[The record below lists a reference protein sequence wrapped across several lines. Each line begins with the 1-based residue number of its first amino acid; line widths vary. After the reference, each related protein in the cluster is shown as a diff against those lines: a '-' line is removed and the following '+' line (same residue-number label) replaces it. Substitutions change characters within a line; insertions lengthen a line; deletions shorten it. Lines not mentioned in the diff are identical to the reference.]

1 MQRKKRTPSRSAG
14 RIHGGGIRDDRYLLD
29 EFTTQDL
36 RRWKHNSNLLNE
48 YRVRQFYELESQFGP
63 VLGQAWVDWQD
74 GAKKAAIVADLQDR
88 FSEADIPAEGPRATW
103 LPEGF

>member
-1 MQRKKRTPSRSAG
+1 VPRKKRTPSRSAG

-63 VLGQAWVDWQD
+63 ALGQRLGRLAGRRQK
-74 GAKKAAIVADLQDR
+74 GR
-88 FSEADIPAEGPRATW
+88 YRGRPAGSV
-103 LPEGF
+103 